1 MRILI
6 AGAGIGGLT
15 AGLHLHAAGLTPEL
29 AEAST
34 TCRPLGVGI
43 NLLPAAVAELSRL
56 GLGAGLA
63 ALGVPVA
70 RMAHFDRHGNLIWR
84 QPRTGQYAVHR
95 GELQMLLL
103 RAVHDRLG
111 AAAVRFGTL
120 VEDVEYGG
128 RAVRVIARDRRS
140 GQAVTIDADVLIGAD
155 GLRSAVRR
163 RLHPGEGEPLACGI
177 TMWRGISPAPPYLD
191 GRTVAVYGCNVGAK
205 LVVYPITR
213 PSGGLVQLNWVAE
226 ARGPAPA
233 PGRVQRDIR
242 ADLDARF
249 AGWSVPGLDVA
260 ALFAEAPEVLE
271 LPMTDRDPLPAWGT
285 GPVTLLG
292 DAAHPMYPIGS
303 NGASQAIL
311 DAQALADALSRVP
324 DPVEALRAYEAARL
338 PLANAVA
345 AACRAMPADDI
356 LALVAARAP
365 GGFGH
370 ISQVLSRG
378 ELATLTSAY
387 QHTSHAAPERRA
399 GR

>member
-15 AGLHLHAAGLTPEL
+15 AALHLHAAGFTPEL

-56 GLGAGLA
+56 GLGADLA

-70 RMAHFDRHGNLIWR
+70 QMAHYDRHGNLIWR
-84 QPRTGQYAVHR
+84 QPRPGQYAIHR

-103 RAVHDRLG
+103 HAVRDRLG
-111 AAAVRFGTL
+111 ADAIRFGML
-120 VEDVEYGG
+120 VEDFRYGEQK
-128 RAVRVIARDRRS
+128 VRITGRDRRS
-140 GQAVTIDADVLIGAD
+140 GQAVTVDADALIGAD

-177 TMWRGISPAPPYLD
+177 TMWRGISPAPPYLNEH
-191 GRTVAVYGCNVGAK
+191 TVAVYGCNAHAK

-213 PSGGLVQLNWVAE
+213 PGDGLVHLNWVAE

-233 PGRVQRDIR
+233 PGRTQRDIR
-242 ADLDARF
+242 AGLDARF
-249 AGWSVPGLDVA
+249 AGWSLPGLDLA
-260 ALFAEAPEVLE
+260 ALFAAAPEVLE
-271 LPMTDRDPLPAWGT
+271 LPMTDRDPLPTWGT

-311 DAQALADALSRVP
+311 DARALADALSRAP
-324 DPVEALRAYEAARL
+324 DPVRGLRSYEATRR
-338 PLANAVA
+338 PQANAVA
-345 AACRAMPADDI
+345 AACRAMPADDV

-365 GGFGH
+365 GGFGD
-370 ISQVLSRG
+370 IGQVLSPR
-378 ELATLTSAY
+378 ELTTLTTAY
-387 QHTSHAAPERRA
+387 HHTT
-399 GR
+399 G